1 MNVNIQLP
9 THVPMMVLPG
19 VLLLPHQLMPLHI
32 FEDKYKKMLE
42 DVIHGDRIFGICD
55 EAIYS
60 PMHRNRIASV
70 GLLHISEQQDDETS
84 NLMLLG
90 LQKVFIKH
98 VSEER
103 VYPFVEVEPVEFP
116 VMNERE
122 NTVIKEHLIERIDS
136 LLPESDQAAEV
147 LNNMQQMTD
156 LDLMIDYSCQL
167 MNAHPTIQRK
177 IYQTLKL
184 EEKLALFD
192 DLF

>member
-1 MNVNIQLP
+1 
-9 THVPMMVLPG
+9 
-19 VLLLPHQLMPLHI
+19 
-32 FEDKYKKMLE
+32 
-42 DVIHGDRIFGICD
+42 
-55 EAIYS
+55 
-60 PMHRNRIASV
+60 
-70 GLLHISEQQDDETS
+70 
-84 NLMLLG
+84 
-90 LQKVFIKH
+90 
-98 VSEER
+98 
-103 VYPFVEVEPVEFP
+103 
-116 VMNERE
+116 MNERE